1 MKTFT
6 TEEMGLIKNILRNAS
21 DETMKELF
29 GVNYETVK
37 AIIKNQEARE
47 KKQEPYQFYKRFPD
61 INQLT

>member
-37 AIIKNQEARE
+37 SIIKNQAERE